1 MCAGARYAARRLHRM
16 KNNFF
21 TGIAMKISKIFGG
34 AAVVTALSLAACGGT
49 AIEGTWLEPIPG
61 MDGEQGFTLGKGGRA
76 ESVNMAT
83 LKYETWSRKGDRLIL
98 TGQSIG
104 NGQTL
109 QFSDTLRIETLDAQT
124 LTVERRGVTSTYR
137 RAAE

>member
-1 MCAGARYAARRLHRM
+1 
-16 KNNFF
+16 
-21 TGIAMKISKIFGG
+21 MKISKVLGG

-49 AIEGTWLEPIPG
+49 AIEGTWLAPIHG
-61 MDGEQGFTLGKGGRA
+61 RHGEQGFPLGKGGRA

-83 LKYETWSRKGDRLIL
+83 LNSETWSRKGDRLIL

-124 LTVERRGVTSTYR
+124 LTVTRRGVMATYH

>member
-1 MCAGARYAARRLHRM
+1 
-16 KNNFF
+16 
-21 TGIAMKISKIFGG
+21 MKISKVLGG

-61 MDGEQGFTLGKGGRA
+61 MSGEQGFTLEKGGRA

-83 LKYETWSRKGDRLIL
+83 LKYETWNLKGSRLIL
-98 TGQSIG
+98 TGKSIG

-109 QFSDTLRIETLDAQT
+109 QFSDTLRIEKLDAQS
-124 LTVERRGVTSTYR
+124 LTVTRRGVMATYH